1 MAYLPTGEVDH
12 FTVGSGETARV
23 TDLTYDDLHRL
34 RTVTDAEGF
43 AVTYDYDGTG
53 PDSANRLTTITL
65 PDLETVSF
73 DHDAM
78 GNIVSVTPPGRPA
91 QTFTYTKRN
100 QLESYTLPDVG
111 DGVAVESREYDDD
124 RRLRRITRPDGLI
137 IEYDYEP
144 YRNRLET
151 LTTPR
156 GDSTFTYQDD
166 GKLDTITTFDGQTL
180 DFTYHGPLLTRAEWT
195 GTVAGSVEHTYD
207 TSLRLE
213 SLAVNGADPVT
224 YVYDDDS
231 LLLAAGALGLSLD
244 PDSGR
249 PDAATLDQVT
259 TEWTYTPFGEIESMT
274 TRFGESVIFEESFVY
289 DKRGW
294 ITDLTRTQGGNTV
307 LETYGYDSRGR
318 LESVHQDGQPR
329 SSNTYDANSNR
340 TSYTGPFP
348 NVTTTVYDA
357 RDRLLQ
363 SGDVTYTYSEAGEL
377 TSKSANDH
385 TISYDYDVLGNLRQV
400 VLDTGIT
407 IDYVIDP
414 AGRRIGK
421 KIEGQ
426 MVKGWLYQNGLS
438 PIAELD
444 GAGNLVSRF
453 VYGTRAHVPDYMVRD
468 GITYRIVSDRLGSPR
483 VVVNVSTGAVAQ
495 ELRYDEF
502 GRITL
507 DTNPGFQPFG
517 FAGGLYDEQTG
528 LLRMGARDYN
538 PEIGRWTTPDPIGFR
553 SGDTNLYNYAG
564 SNPVV
569 WADPLGLS
577 LVDGLWG
584 FAKGAVVGL
593 AVGAGA
599 AAIVATAPAAGT
611 ALAVA
616 GAISLATAYYE
627 GVAAYYDP
635 NVSEDQMHEF
645 IGEVAGAVV
654 GCVAGFKVVRGPG
667 GTTTG
672 LLARSEAAGGHL
684 MARHVGLTSPQ
695 LSARLAGNARLRA
708 ASTFESAAQA
718 ESAVTGVL
726 EAGASQMSA
735 WVSAGARGR
744 LVINAPFSGGSVL
757 VRGASGPVSGT
768 GVRVVLQGNGSGE
781 WHILTGFPTP

>member
-1 MAYLPTGEVDH
+1 
-12 FTVGSGETARV
+12 
-23 TDLTYDDLHRL
+23 
-34 RTVTDAEGF
+34 
-43 AVTYDYDGTG
+43 
-53 PDSANRLTTITL
+53 
-65 PDLETVSF
+65 
-73 DHDAM
+73 
-78 GNIVSVTPPGRPA
+78 
-91 QTFTYTKRN
+91 
-100 QLESYTLPDVG
+100 
-111 DGVAVESREYDDD
+111 
-124 RRLRRITRPDGLI
+124 
-137 IEYDYEP
+137 
-144 YRNRLET
+144 
-151 LTTPR
+151 
-156 GDSTFTYQDD
+156 
-166 GKLDTITTFDGQTL
+166 
-180 DFTYHGPLLTRAEWT
+180 
-195 GTVAGSVEHTYD
+195 
-207 TSLRLE
+207 
-213 SLAVNGADPVT
+213 
-224 YVYDDDS
+224 
-231 LLLAAGALGLSLD
+231 
-244 PDSGR
+244 
-249 PDAATLDQVT
+249 
-259 TEWTYTPFGEIESMT
+259 MT

-294 ITDLTRTQGGNTV
+294 ITDLTRTQGGATV
-307 LETYGYDSRGR
+307 QETYGYDARGR
-318 LESVHQDGQPR
+318 LETVHQDGQPR
-329 SSNTYDANSNR
+329 SSYTYDANSNR

-348 NVTTTVYDA
+348 DVTTTVYDA

-421 KIEGQ
+421 KIEGAL
-426 MVKGWLYQNGLS
+426 VKGWLYQNGLS

-635 NVSEDQMHEF
+635 NVSEDQMHEL
-645 IGEVAGAVV
+645 IGEVAGSVV
-654 GCVAGFKVVRGPG
+654 GCVAGFKMVRGPG
-667 GTTTG
+667 GGGEPAIPGRGVNPLPGTRVRPDGVPESWRIRPT
-672 LLARSEAAGGHL
+672 RSRGGTEYYNPL
-684 MARHVGLTSPQ
+684 NPNESVRVMQGNPNSPFP
-695 LSARLAGNARLRA
+695 N
-708 ASTFESAAQA
+708 
-718 ESAVTGVL
+718 
-726 EAGASQMSA
+726 SQNPY
-735 WVSAGARGR
+735 VRQRNSAGDYLDANG
-744 LVINAPFSGGSVL
+744 NPGGSK
-757 VRGASGPVSGT
+757 SPET
-768 GVRVVLQGNGSGE
+768 
-781 WHILTGFPTP
+781 HIPLEQFRFRLP